1 MKITKSQ
8 LRKIIKEE
16 LLKEGGF
23 DIPPGEQANP
33 AQIRVEWDTDG
44 EGEPPPDI
52 ITIHTDSIADY
63 EDIKAEEG
71 EDEANQA
78 ISDMITNETGWLVMG
93 WEWV

>member
-16 LLKEGGF
+16 VS
-23 DIPPGEQANP
+23 DILNQANP

-78 ISDMITNETGWLVMG
+78 MSDMITNETGWLVLG
-93 WEWV
+93 WEWT